1 MQIFV
6 KTLTGKTIT
15 LEVEGSD
22 TIENVKAKV
31 QDKEGIPPDQ
41 QRLIFAGKQLEDGR
55 TLSDYNIQKESTLHL
70 VLRLR
75 GGGFSEI
82 VELSVSP
89 DKVSAFIGRKGR
101 GINSIIRKAYQMI
114 ENTEEEN
121 TNTEENTV
129 EENAEG
135 NTSEKA
141 TKLHVQVVV
150 DEKTEKVMAHLSGEN
165 LKQCSALK
173 ESIREYEGKFTS
185 SLDNK
190 LNTKFVFK
198 ANMVN
203 NCIPA
208 LIGRGGQ
215 GVKALTREVKDCVAY
230 ILKKDRVYIKIEP
243 DRQIRM
249 RYLRFCDLKND
260 GELPENV
267 LISVEMDTNDR
278 DEAFTITKGIILHRV
293 NQINNRNSF
302 KDTQEEDNDEGYSP
316 DSPRSITNDEFME
329 DPTK

>member
-1 MQIFV
+1 
-6 KTLTGKTIT
+6 
-15 LEVEGSD
+15 
-22 TIENVKAKV
+22 
-31 QDKEGIPPDQ
+31 
-41 QRLIFAGKQLEDGR
+41 
-55 TLSDYNIQKESTLHL
+55 
-70 VLRLR
+70 
-75 GGGFSEI
+75 
-82 VELSVSP
+82 
-89 DKVSAFIGRKGR
+89 
-101 GINSIIRKAYQMI
+101 
-114 ENTEEEN
+114 
-121 TNTEENTV
+121 
-129 EENAEG
+129 
-135 NTSEKA
+135 
-141 TKLHVQVVV
+141 
-150 DEKTEKVMAHLSGEN
+150 
-165 LKQCSALK
+165 
-173 ESIREYEGKFTS
+173 
-185 SLDNK
+185 
-190 LNTKFVFK
+190 
-198 ANMVN
+198 MVN

-249 RYLRFCDLKND
+249 RYLRFRDLKND

-278 DEAFTITKGIILHRV
+278 DEAFAITKGIILHRV